1 MKRVNIFVPILRNIH
16 LYLNSQRTV
25 EILPGLGFDL
35 LNACPRAVDG

>member
-1 MKRVNIFVPILRNIH
+1 MQRVDILVTIMRNIH
-16 LYLNSQRTV
+16 LYLNSQCTV